1 MLNPYLQRGYQGLGL
16 LSQGLGLPGPNAQ
29 GFTLPNTSIPSQ
41 FSGGQGVAFGG
52 NPGRLSMLLGNGD
65 TGDGNQFS
73 AMGGG
78 VPSLRGLNPASLSAQ
93 GAMVPRFNG
102 GINSVGGPNGPLSG
116 GTFNFGGQPGGFG
129 TNIVSGVG
137 DTGGMTSAST
147 MPGMVPRI
155 DGGAGPNGQP
165 AGGVDAS
172 GNPNIGFGS
181 LLQSYPGG
189 PFVAPTGVT
198 EQNDPGYQF
207 RLQQGQQALQN
218 SAAARGG
225 LLSGGTAKALADYN
239 QNAAS
244 GEYGNVYNRALNT
257 YGTNYNQFVNDQ
269 TNRYNKLAAISG
281 IGQTTAN
288 DLSLAGLNTGNSV
301 ANTLLTSG
309 GQIGQ
314 QLNNAGA
321 ATASGYV
328 GGANAITGAIGG
340 VANNL
345 SALALLSGMN
355 KQGSPGYQG
364 SFDPFAGIG

>member
-16 LSQGLGLPGPNAQ
+16 LSQGLGLPGANAQ
-29 GFTLPNTSIPSQ
+29 GFTIPGMNAST
-41 FSGGQGVAFGG
+41 FSGAPSLLNGG
-52 NPGRLSMLLGNGD
+52 ANPGRLSMLLGNGD
-65 TGDGNQFS
+65 IGDGNQFS
-73 AMGGG
+73 AMGGVVPNVSRPSQFSGGQG
-78 VPSLRGLNPASLSAQ
+78 VAFR
-93 GAMVPRFNG
+93 G
-102 GINSVGGPNGPLSG
+102 GINDVGGPNGPLSG
-116 GTFNFGGQPGGFG
+116 GTFSFGGQPGGFG

-147 MPGMVPRI
+147 MPGTVPRI
-155 DGGAGPNGQP
+155 DGGAGPNGQV
-165 AGGVDAS
+165 AGGLDAS

-207 RLQQGQQALQN
+207 RLEQGQKALQN

-345 SALALLSGMN
+345 SALALLSGLN
-355 KQGSPGYQG
+355 RQGSPGYQG
-364 SFDPFAGIG
+364 SFDPFARIG

>member
-1 MLNPYLQRGYQGLGL
+1 MAGDGNQFNATGANV
-16 LSQGLGLPGPNAQ
+16 PNV
-29 GFTLPNTSIPSQ
+29 SVPSE
-41 FSGGQGVAFGG
+41 FSGGQGVAFDGG
-52 NPGRLSMLLGNGD
+52 
-65 TGDGNQFS
+65 T
-73 AMGGG
+73 
-78 VPSLRGLNPASLSAQ
+78 RGAT
-93 GAMVPRFNG
+93 VPRLNG
-102 GINSVGGPNGPLSG
+102 RINDVGGPNGPLSG

-137 DTGGMTSAST
+137 DTGTSAST
-147 MPGMVPRI
+147 MPARVPRI
-155 DGGAGPNGQP
+155 DGGAGPNGQV
-165 AGGVDAS
+165 AGGVDAN

-181 LLQSYPGG
+181 LLK
-189 PFVAPTGVT
+189 PFGQTFTAPTAVT

-257 YGTNYNQFVNDQ
+257 FGTNYNQYVNDQ
-269 TNRYNKLAAISG
+269 TNQFNRLAAISG

-288 DLSLAGLNTGNSV
+288 DLNLSGLNTAGLVN
-301 ANTLLTSG
+301 NTLLTSG

-328 GGANAITGAIGG
+328 GGANAINGAIGG
-340 VANNL
+340 VTNSL
-345 SALALLSGMN
+345 STLALLN
-355 KQGSPGYQG
+355 ALKQGGG
-364 SFDPFAGIG
+364 SAASSGGWGVV